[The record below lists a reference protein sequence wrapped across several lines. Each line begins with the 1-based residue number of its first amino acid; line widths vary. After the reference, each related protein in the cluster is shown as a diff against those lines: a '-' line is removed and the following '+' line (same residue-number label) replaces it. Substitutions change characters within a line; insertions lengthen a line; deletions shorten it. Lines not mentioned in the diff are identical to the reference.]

1 MIYRMA
7 ILSTTLIAGVVFAIP
22 AYVAGQLISTQR
34 PESAKPADN
43 IYRPRPGEAYA
54 PATYCEWNRTGLPPE
69 QQEICLD
76 RDIKN
81 PPKLY
86 KAKPGETL
94 ETLLPNCRIG
104 GAESCNDDFFQP
116 VWRRIEADNGQVT
129 RIDMNSIQH
138 LGGGGTNVTV
148 YTGAPHSM
156 FDSTRLQMLWFD
168 CQGHFRSF
176 DGNMGQSD
184 VLDAPP
190 RSIAG
195 GIANIVCADNQRS
208 DQRTTY
214 KAMTALPAPSTPNPA
229 EYCTGFSP
237 DACNR
242 IKKVV
247 ETNVTPSFCKSGF
260 GLVGSGLTLEQL
272 RICYVMPPLGGK

>member
-1 MIYRMA
+1 M
-7 ILSTTLIAGVVFAIP
+7 
-22 AYVAGQLISTQR
+22 STQS
-34 PESAKPADN
+34 PGFAKPADD

-54 PATYCEWNRTGLPPE
+54 PATYCDWNRTGLPPE
-69 QQEICLD
+69 QQKICLD

-116 VWRRIEADNGQVT
+116 VWKRIEADNGQVT

-138 LGGGGTNVTV
+138 IGGGGTNVTV
-148 YTGAPHSM
+148 YTGAPHSV
-156 FDSTRLQMLWFD
+156 FDSTRLQMLRFD

-195 GIANIVCADNQRS
+195 EIATIVCTNQDVKNPEKSCAGSSS
-208 DQRTTY
+208 DACGPIT
-214 KAMTALPAPSTPNPA
+214 KAVSKSAPNPA
-229 EYCTGFSP
+229 EYGVGFSS
-237 DACNR
+237 DACER

-247 ETNVTPSFCKSGF
+247 ETNLPPAFCKPGF
-260 GLVGSGLTLEQL
+260 GLASSGLTPEQL
-272 RICYVMPPLGGK
+272 RICYAMPSVGKN